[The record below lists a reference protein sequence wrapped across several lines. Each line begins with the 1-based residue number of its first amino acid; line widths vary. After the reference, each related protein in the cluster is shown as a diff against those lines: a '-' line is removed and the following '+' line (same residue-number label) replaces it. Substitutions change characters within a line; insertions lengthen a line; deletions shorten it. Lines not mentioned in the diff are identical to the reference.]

1 MAPCT
6 AVQQKKMVLILL
18 RWEENS
24 YCPGNLH
31 YWNGRFAA
39 IWCWG

>member
-1 MAPCT
+1 MAALT
-6 AVQQKKMVLILL
+6 VAEQKKIVLILL

-24 YCPGNLH
+24 YCSCHLH